1 MDDVIPMLLYHQLVT
16 TELRSLMMN
25 SVMMKSQESGEEC
38 DEDESNHESAG
49 EPDDEES

>member
-1 MDDVIPMLLYHQLVT
+1 MGLLYHQIVN
-16 TELRSLMMN
+16 TELRSLVMN
-25 SVMMKSQESGEEC
+25 SVMMKRHFKESDEEC